1 MTAKP
6 RVLVSVGK
14 VNFPEDV
21 AGALADLARVEYVRG
36 DYAAARA
43 DAQAV
48 VVGVEPV
55 DEAYLAQAPRL
66 KIVARYGVGY
76 DAVDVSACTRRGI
89 YVGHTPDI
97 LSGAVADLT
106 WALILAWLRRVPEGD
121 RYARSEWARG
131 QTAFP
136 FGWDLAGKTVGFLG
150 MGRIGGEAAKR
161 GAGFGVTMLYHD
173 IVRRHELEAAYGM
186 EAVSLDDLLP
196 RSDVVSVH
204 VPLSP
209 STAKLVGREQL
220 RKMKPTAILVN
231 TSRGGV
237 IDQAALAD
245 ALQEGRIAGAA
256 LDVCEPEPIPVDHA
270 LLRAPNLILTP
281 HCASATWETRRK
293 MAERCV
299 ANVRA
304 CLEGRRP
311 PFLVPEQAGGF
322 AAGS

>member
-1 MTAKP
+1 
-6 RVLVSVGK
+6 
-14 VNFPEDV
+14 
-21 AGALADLARVEYVRG
+21 
-36 DYAAARA
+36 
-43 DAQAV
+43 V
-48 VVGVEPV
+48 VVGVERV
-55 DEAYLAQAPRL
+55 DDAYLAQAPRL
-66 KIVARYGVGY
+66 KIVARFGVGY

-106 WALILAWLRRVPEGD
+106 WALILAWMRRIPAGD

-131 QTAFP
+131 QSAFP

-150 MGRIGGEAAKR
+150 LGRIGAEAAKR
-161 GAGFGVTMLYHD
+161 GAGFGVTMIYQD
-173 IVRRHELEAAYGM
+173 VVRRPDLEAAYNL
-186 EAVSLDDLLP
+186 EAVSLEELLR

-220 RKMKPTAILVN
+220 RRMKPTAILVN

-237 IDQAALAD
+237 IDQAALAE
-245 ALQEGRIAGAA
+245 ALEQRVIAGAA
-256 LDVCEPEPIPVDHA
+256 LDVCEPEPIPLDHA
-270 LLRAPNLILTP
+270 LLTAPNLIITP

-299 ANVRA
+299 DNVRA

-311 PFLVPEQAGGF
+311 PFLVPEQREAL
-322 AAGS
+322 